1 MVVVTQLVKQPH
13 LPHTGGRRRP
23 FKPVPPRELRHS
35 FVSLMSNAGVPLED
49 IARPVGH
56 RNATVTELVYQKQL
70 RPVMTEGTETMNR
83 LFKGTDDAPK
93 RIPLSSSLS
102 SSGP

>member
-1 MVVVTQLVKQPH
+1 VVVVTQLVKQPH

-49 IARPVGH
+49 IARLVGH
-56 RNATVTELVYQKQL
+56 RNATVTELV
-70 RPVMTEGTETMNR
+70 TEGTETMNR